1 MATHNAIADALES
14 IVAASDAAV
23 RFYPEPHEKPAGDV
37 SAELYFQDLQRIGHG
52 ANAVWTVQAII
63 EFSTPA
69 NLPGWGQAVRRIRAL
84 CDPSGSA
91 SVLAAVEADPT
102 LEGVVTGALAAPGSA
117 TGDEIKK
124 RYADGERWCK
134 ELRLEVTFNA

>member
-1 MATHNAIADALES
+1 MSTHNDIADALET
-14 IVAASDAAV
+14 VVLASDAAV
-23 RFYPEPHEKPAGDV
+23 RFYPEPSEKPIGDV
-37 SAELYFQDLQRIGHG
+37 SAELFFQDLRRIGHG
-52 ANAVWTVQAII
+52 ANAVWTVQAIV

-84 CDPSGSA
+84 CDPSGTA

-102 LEGVVTGALAAPGSA
+102 LGGEVVGTLAAPGPA

-124 RYADGERWCK
+124 RFSDGERWCK